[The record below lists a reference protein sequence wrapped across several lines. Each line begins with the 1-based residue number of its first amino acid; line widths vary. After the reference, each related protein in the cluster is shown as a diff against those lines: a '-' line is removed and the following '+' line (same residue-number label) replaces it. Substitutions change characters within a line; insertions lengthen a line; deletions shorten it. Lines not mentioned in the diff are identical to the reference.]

1 MKLYTKTGDDGET
14 GLFGGRRVSK
24 ADPRVAAY
32 GEVDEVNAWIGW
44 ALVAVDEDALKDRL
58 TRIQSS
64 LFDIGAIL
72 AGDPA
77 RSDAPQFDEAEI
89 RRIEGWIDDADGV
102 LPPLRNFVLPGGTEL
117 AARLHLTRTA
127 TRRAERA
134 VVALSKSEPV
144 DAATLV
150 YLNRLSD
157 YLFAL
162 ARRANH
168 RAGVADTIWTPA
180 RSAPEARRGCPS
192 E

>member
-14 GLFGGRRVSK
+14 GLLGGRRVSK
-24 ADPRVAAY
+24 DDPRVAAY

-44 ALVAVDEDALKDRL
+44 AAVVADEDALTDRL
-58 TRIQSS
+58 TQIQSS

-72 AGDPA
+72 ASDPDKSNA
-77 RSDAPQFDEAEI
+77 SSFDQTAI
-89 RRIEGWIDDADGV
+89 VRIEGWIDDADDG
-102 LPPLRNFVLPGGTEL
+102 LPLLKNFLLPGGSEL
-117 AARLHLTRTA
+117 AARLHLARTA

-134 VVALSKSEPV
+134 VVGLAKSQSV
-144 DAATLV
+144 DAAAIV

-168 RAGVADTIWTPA
+168 RAGVADTLWK
-180 RSAPEARRGCPS
+180 PS
-192 E
+192 